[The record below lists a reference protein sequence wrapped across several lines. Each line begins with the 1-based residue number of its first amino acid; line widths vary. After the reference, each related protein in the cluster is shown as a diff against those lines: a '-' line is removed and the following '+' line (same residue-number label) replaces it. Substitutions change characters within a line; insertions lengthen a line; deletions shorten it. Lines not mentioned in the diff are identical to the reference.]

1 MFNPKI
7 SILMVNYNHEIH
19 LPLAIESVLAQSYRN
34 IQFVIVDDGS
44 TDNSQKIIADYA
56 AKDSRIEYYF
66 LTQNRHI
73 CHATN
78 FGFSKVTGEYLAR
91 IDSDDTVS
99 YTHLQIHHSGN

>member
-66 LTQNRHI
+66 
-73 CHATN
+73 
-78 FGFSKVTGEYLAR
+78 
-91 IDSDDTVS
+91 
-99 YTHLQIHHSGN
+99 